1 MLSGSTAEGPHVIY
15 ILKDQRIQHKE
26 TQLHSV
32 ENPTYGTTK

>member
-15 ILKDQRIQHKE
+15 IIKDQRTQHKE